1 MYETPL
7 IIGNS
12 TLAPARGPPSDE
24 EDLKEDGSDDDDAL
38 TDVPLKTSFP
48 SRLPERPSN
57 IRLPGGPTSKSNI
70 SGPRSPQKSPQKS
83 PVKVVKK
90 SSATSSEE
98 IETKGT
104 TRQNGGTAVTSPRK
118 SPVKKAKSEDNKEA
132 RKGKREA
139 RGDPPEDN
147 EDKQE

>member
-1 MYETPL
+1 LPPE
-7 IIGNS
+7 
-12 TLAPARGPPSDE
+12 RGPPSDE
-24 EDLKEDGSDDDDAL
+24 EDLKEDRSEDDDAP
-38 TDVPLKTSFP
+38 TDVPLKTAYP

-57 IRLPGGPTSKSNI
+57 IRLPGGPTSKANI
-70 SGPRSPQKSPQKS
+70 SGPKSPQKSPQKS

-90 SSATSSEE
+90 SSAIAATSSEE

-104 TRQNGGTAVTSPRK
+104 TRQNGGTVVTSPRK
-118 SPVKKAKSEDNKEA
+118 SPAKKAKSEDNKEA

>member
-1 MYETPL
+1 MPPER
-7 IIGNS
+7 
-12 TLAPARGPPSDE
+12 APPSDDE
-24 EDLKEDGSDDDDAL
+24 GQKEDDDAP
-38 TDVPLKTSFP
+38 TDVPLKTAYP

-57 IRLPGGPTSKSNI
+57 IRLTGGPPSKAKI
-70 SGPRSPQKSPQKS
+70 SGPRSPQKS

-132 RKGKREA
+132 RKVKKEA
-139 RGDPPEDN
+139 RGDPSEDS

>member
-1 MYETPL
+1 MSPE
-7 IIGNS
+7 
-12 TLAPARGPPSDE
+12 RGPPSDE
-24 EDLKEDGSDDDDAL
+24 EDLKEDGSADDDAP
-38 TDVPLKTSFP
+38 TGDPLKTAYP

-57 IRLPGGPTSKSNI
+57 IRLPGGPTSKAKI

-90 SSATSSEE
+90 SLATSSEE

-104 TRQNGGTAVTSPRK
+104 TRQNGGTVTSPRK
-118 SPVKKAKSEDNKEA
+118 SPAKKAKSEDNKEA
-132 RKGKREA
+132 RKGKKEA

-147 EDKQE
+147 DDKQE